1 MLAPLASDEERH
13 CGLAHDRVQ
22 ELLAP
27 QTFDARDGYVRT
39 GQQYCRTYWIA
50 DWPVEPREK
59 FLEEIYTMRGV
70 DVDVCLD
77 VRARDKRATEL
88 ELKDTIGEIDA
99 NIDERKDVSD
109 VSAILVEDDLD
120 PYVKMYKLLHHTQ
133 AQPWDL
139 SGYVTVRAG
148 TRQALDEAEERIEEG
163 LASEDELTLISR
175 NTEHSKAPAR
185 K

>member
-1 MLAPLASDEERH
+1 
-13 CGLAHDRVQ
+13 
-22 ELLAP
+22 
-27 QTFDARDGYVRT
+27 
-39 GQQYCRTYWIA
+39 
-50 DWPVEPREK
+50 
-59 FLEEIYTMRGV
+59 MRGV

-77 VRARDKRATEL
+77 VRARDKRMTEL

-148 TRQALDEAEERIEEG
+148 TAKHSIKPRSESRRGWREKTNYAGIAKHRALEDDCDKVRGTLERHP
-163 LASEDELTLISR
+163 LT
-175 NTEHSKAPAR
+175 
-185 K
+185 